1 MTFTPILDMRS
12 TTIRKAFIIN
22 ALVLALIAT
31 VSIELRR
38 YLDIRKET
46 KRLTIIKKMWIT
58 LLGTFLIG
66 IIIYISTRIIFG
78 FGEGLLAS
86 YPYSKSIF

>member
-46 KRLTIIKKMWIT
+46 KRLTIIKKC
-58 LLGTFLIG
+58 
-66 IIIYISTRIIFG
+66 
-78 FGEGLLAS
+78 GLH
-86 YPYSKSIF
+86 Y